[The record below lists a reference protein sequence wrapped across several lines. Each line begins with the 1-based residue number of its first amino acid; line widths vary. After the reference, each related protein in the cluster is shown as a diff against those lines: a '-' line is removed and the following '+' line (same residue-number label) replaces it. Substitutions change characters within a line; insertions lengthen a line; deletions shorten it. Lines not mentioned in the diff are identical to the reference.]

1 MKKATTSLCN
11 LYWAKRLMKITDFF
25 QSSKPF
31 SNKGKESPVCTTAI
45 NNAEQQEEGMALPGL
60 SATFKIQT
68 PKKKR
73 ERFSDAE
80 NQKLVD
86 AILAHME
93 KLFGPK
99 QVNASGRAAI
109 WDKVVKEVNKIGG
122 MRRTVQE
129 CKKRW
134 HDYKRKIKQVIENL
148 KEQSWM
154 GGPTVPL
161 SDVLT
166 KRQLKVAQFFKLDT
180 NDAPR
185 NEMHHE
191 SSSDIG
197 ECVSSNDFTLSS
209 SFIIE
214 SDDEIMPSQNKP
226 LLPMTCLPSTSHQD
240 KFISQSHEEP
250 QAAKEP
256 RDPPH
261 NTKAADKPIPPY
273 TATESQLLL
282 ETQMD
287 QLAAQQ
293 KDMME
298 ALKSIQK
305 SATESLNVQNKMYNL
320 VKVSFLELQKTLL
333 SGQKTSRDR
342 SGILE
347 LSLNSLHAKLDE
359 MNSALRV
366 QQLQEMMSSDESELS
381 DTQEIRYTPTAAY
394 TPAATSTPTNTQARK
409 RPSDQSASPMD
420 SMKKKKI
427 SK

>member
-1 MKKATTSLCN
+1 
-11 LYWAKRLMKITDFF
+11 
-25 QSSKPF
+25 
-31 SNKGKESPVCTTAI
+31 
-45 NNAEQQEEGMALPGL
+45 MALPGI
-60 SATFKIQT
+60 SGTITIQT

-80 NQKLVD
+80 NQKLLDTIITHV
-86 AILAHME
+86 E

-99 QVNASGRAAI
+99 PVNASGRAAI
-109 WDKVVKEVNKIGG
+109 WDEVVKGVNKVGG

-134 HDYKRKIKQVIENL
+134 HDYRRKIKQVIDNL

-166 KRQLKVAQFFKLDT
+166 KRQLRVAQFFKLDAS
-180 NDAPR
+180 DAKR
-185 NEMHHE
+185 NKTHQE

-197 ECVSSNDFTLSS
+197 ECVSSNDSALSS
-209 SFIIE
+209 TFIIE

-226 LLPMTCLPSTSHQD
+226 LLPMTSLPSTSHQD

-250 QAAKEP
+250 QAAKET
-256 RDPPH
+256 RDPPS

-273 TATESQLLL
+273 TAPESQLLL

-305 SATESLNVQNKMYNL
+305 TATKSLNVQNKMYNL

-381 DTQEIRYTPTAAY
+381 GTQEIRSTPTAAY
-394 TPAATSTPTNTQARK
+394 APAAKSTPTNTQARK

>member
-1 MKKATTSLCN
+1 
-11 LYWAKRLMKITDFF
+11 
-25 QSSKPF
+25 
-31 SNKGKESPVCTTAI
+31 
-45 NNAEQQEEGMALPGL
+45 MALTGK
-60 SATFKIQT
+60 SGTITIQT
-68 PKKKR
+68 PRKKR

-86 AILAHME
+86 TILEHVE
-93 KLFGPK
+93 KLFGSKP
-99 QVNASGRAAI
+99 VNASGRAAI
-109 WDKVVKEVNKIGG
+109 WDKVMKEVNKIGG

-134 HDYKRKIKQVIENL
+134 HDYRRKVKQVIENL

-154 GGPTVPL
+154 GGSTVPL

-166 KRQLKVAQFFKLDT
+166 KRQLKVAQFFKLD
-180 NDAPR
+180 NSDVSR
-185 NEMHHE
+185 NEKHHK

-226 LLPMTCLPSTSHQD
+226 LLPISCLPSTSHQD

-342 SGILE
+342 SGILA
-347 LSLNSLHAKLDE
+347 LSLNSLHTKLDE

-381 DTQEIRYTPTAAY
+381 GTQEIRYTPTAAY

-409 RPSDQSASPMD
+409 RPSDQSASLMD
-420 SMKKKKI
+420 SMKKIKI
-427 SK
+427 KTKQKGGD

>member
-1 MKKATTSLCN
+1 MMWHKAYKSEDT
-11 LYWAKRLMKITDFF
+11 
-25 QSSKPF
+25 
-31 SNKGKESPVCTTAI
+31 
-45 NNAEQQEEGMALPGL
+45 PG
-60 SATFKIQT
+60 T
-68 PKKKR
+68 P
-73 ERFSDAE
+73 E
-80 NQKLVD
+80 NV
-86 AILAHME
+86 
-93 KLFGPK
+93 F
-99 QVNASGRAAI
+99 
-109 WDKVVKEVNKIGG
+109 
-122 MRRTVQE
+122 
-129 CKKRW
+129 
-134 HDYKRKIKQVIENL
+134 
-148 KEQSWM
+148 
-154 GGPTVPL
+154 
-161 SDVLT
+161 
-166 KRQLKVAQFFKLDT
+166 
-180 NDAPR
+180 
-185 NEMHHE
+185 
-191 SSSDIG
+191 
-197 ECVSSNDFTLSS
+197 SSNDSALSS
-209 SFIIE
+209 TFIIE

-226 LLPMTCLPSTSHQD
+226 LLPMTSLPSTSHQD

-250 QAAKEP
+250 EAAKKT
-256 RDPPH
+256 RDPPS

-273 TATESQLLL
+273 TAPESQLLL

-305 SATESLNVQNKMYNL
+305 TATKSLNVQNKMYNL

-381 DTQEIRYTPTAAY
+381 GTQEIRSTPTAAY
-394 TPAATSTPTNTQARK
+394 APAATSTPTNTQARK